1 VATTGTTITTRT
13 GLPTGTR
20 TAKVVRGTAD
30 ATLYQF
36 DAKQKR
42 AIGALIDGSG
52 KSFCTGTLVGD
63 NVVLT
68 AAHCVRGID
77 TDLYRYAIG
86 DDIAQ
91 PDQVFDVV
99 ASRANP
105 LWDGKTVAHDN
116 ALLFLQQSASR
127 VTTPVP
133 INREPVNV
141 LVNQSVQ
148 NVGYG
153 AIDPNNVGGNTQRW
167 WTVEPITSVDENSIV
182 VDGRGV
188 SSTCKGD
195 SGSPSL
201 HQFQDGQLRVIGTL
215 HGGETS
221 CIGLD
226 KYARVDTDSDWL
238 LSGGGTIPL
247 PYGTEQSFALPYVTV
262 PEMQRAG
269 LGWWIGLPLAGML
282 VGMVFGR
289 LVARRKKR

>member
-1 VATTGTTITTRT
+1 MATTGTTITTRI

-20 TAKVVRGTAD
+20 ISKIVRGTPD
-30 ATLYQF
+30 STLYQF

-52 KSFCTGTLVGD
+52 KNFCTGTLVGD

-77 TDLYRYAIG
+77 VDLFRFAIG
-86 DDIAQ
+86 NDVAQ

-99 ASRANP
+99 ATRVNP
-105 LWDGKTVAHDN
+105 LWDGATVAHDN
-116 ALLFLQQSASR
+116 ALLFLKQSASR
-127 VTTPVP
+127 MTTPVP
-133 INREPVNV
+133 INRETVTS
-141 LVNQSVQ
+141 LIGQSVQ

-153 AIDPNNVGGNTQRW
+153 AIDPNNVGGNSQRW
-167 WTVEPITSVDENSIV
+167 WTVEPVTSVDATSLI

-201 HQFQDGQLRVIGTL
+201 YKFPDGQLRAIGTL
-215 HGGETS
+215 YGGETS

-226 KYARVDTDSDWL
+226 KYARVDADSDWL

-262 PEMQRAG
+262 PEMQKAG

-282 VGMVFGR
+282 VGMLFGR
-289 LVARRKKR
+289 LATRRKR